1 MSRELPSVLDEIIA
15 KKRLEVESRSSTTPM
30 SLLEHLIVE
39 QNDEPRGFYRAMQ
52 KQCDNERPAVI
63 AEIKKASPNKGIICE
78 HFDPVEIAKAYEA
91 GGATCLSVLTD
102 ETFYQGCDS
111 HLDLARENTQLPV
124 LRKDFIIDAYQVFE
138 ARTIGADCILLIAR
152 CLSREQ
158 LYTLTRLAYDLGMD
172 VLVEVHDIAD
182 IDKVAGL
189 PIRMIAINNCDWD
202 TFEVDLSTTFDLSL
216 MIPNDI
222 LVVAEDGISTSE
234 EVRLLQSTNINS
246 FLVGDSLM
254 HQQNPSENLQQNLQQ
269 LFGEQHVEKPCM

>member
-15 KKRLEVESRSSTTPM
+15 KKQLEVESRSTKTPI
-30 SLLEHLIVE
+30 SLLENIIIE

-52 KQCDNERPAVI
+52 QQCDKGQPAII
-63 AEIKKASPNKGIICE
+63 AEIKKASPSKGILCE

-124 LRKDFIIDAYQVFE
+124 LRKDFVIDAYQVFE

-152 CLSREQ
+152 CLSRDQ

-172 VLVEVHDIAD
+172 VLMEVHDIAD
-182 IDKVAGL
+182 VDKVAGL
-189 PIRMIAINNCDWD
+189 PIRMIAINNCDLG
-202 TFEVDLSTTFDLSL
+202 TFEVDLATAFDLSL
-216 MIPNDI
+216 LIPDDI
-222 LVVAEDGISTSE
+222 LIVAESGISAPE
-234 EVRLLQSTNINS
+234 EIRLLQSSNIKG
-246 FLVGDSLM
+246 FLVGDSLAN
-254 HQQNPSENLQQNLQQ
+254 HPNPSEKLQQ
-269 LFGEQHVEKPCM
+269 LIGEQHVEEDFM